1 MRMHVE
7 PEQRRRA
14 PRIRR
19 WATGAFVR
27 RSKVFSARWLAT
39 GTFVAIGVATGAA
52 RAACALVQITTEP
65 ASLAG
70 DWQTAI
76 LDLVEQT
83 TRTGM
88 PWSCAGGALLLRV
101 EDDDRAVLR
110 FRDPEGHEV
119 ERHVPS
125 PRALVATAEALLAR
139 APPREAPPPRPPVG
153 AIETASA
160 AERPPSDEGALLRPA
175 RPARPARGEPRYIVD
190 ATIGIRF
197 SGPRAALWF
206 APELRATVPLEAWSV
221 GVWARYGLPHVF
233 GPLPIDFSMSQV
245 NIGFS
250 AGRQLVSTPI
260 DLRVAVNPSLSV
272 IAMDGDVND
281 NEVSGAKID
290 FYLGAAVSAA
300 IPFSPIWRGVV
311 VLDAEMVPAAIR
323 AERRIAPVLPVLP
336 AYEVGAAFG
345 VELVVR

>member
-1 MRMHVE
+1 MSSAHRLGAV
-7 PEQRRRA
+7 
-14 PRIRR
+14 
-19 WATGAFVR
+19 AFVTI
-27 RSKVFSARWLAT
+27 V
-39 GTFVAIGVATGAA
+39 VATGAA
-52 RAACALVQITTEP
+52 RAGCALVQITTEP
-65 ASLAG
+65 ATLAG
-70 DWQTAI
+70 DWQKAI
-76 LDLVEQT
+76 LAVVEQT
-83 TRTGM
+83 ARTGM

-139 APPREAPPPRPPVG
+139 ALPHEAPPPAVDE
-153 AIETASA
+153 IESA
-160 AERPPSDEGALLRPA
+160 AERPPSSDDAALVRPERPERPA
-175 RPARPARGEPRYIVD
+175 RPARPVRPRGEPRYIVD
-190 ATIGIRF
+190 ATMGIRF

-206 APELRATVPLEAWSV
+206 APALRATVPFDAWSV

-233 GPLPIDFSMSQV
+233 GPLPTDFSMSQV
-245 NIGFS
+245 NVGFS
-250 AGRQLVSTPI
+250 AGRQLLSTPI
-260 DLRVAVNPSLSV
+260 DLRVALTPSLSV
-272 IAMDGDVND
+272 VAMDADLDD

-323 AERRIAPVLPVLP
+323 AERRIDPVLPVLP
-336 AYEVGAAFG
+336 AYEIGAAFG
-345 VELVVR
+345 VELVAR